1 MMKHSDQKP
10 LQMPPSSSP
19 LSAIQLSPLERKFI
33 NHYQGNFPLQTRP
46 FQSIAEQL
54 GSSEDSL
61 IATVKTL
68 QQQKIL
74 TRFGPLYDAVNLG
87 GGLTLAALC
96 VPPER
101 YEIVTQLVNA
111 LPEVAH
117 NYRREHEL
125 NMWFVLATETP
136 DQIKQVLASIEQ
148 TTKLKVYNFPKLQE
162 FYIGLWLHLS
172 EDNRVTTVPVPNR
185 PAQTINSYRLDEV
198 DRKIVSVTQS
208 GLPVEF
214 SPYQTVAH
222 DIGISEQEVLQRMQR
237 LLDNNVIRRIGAVP
251 NHYKLGLHANG
262 MTVWDVDENKIKI
275 LGELIGQLDFVSH
288 CYQRPRHLPLWSYNL
303 FAMVHGHDRDEVEQK
318 VDHIKALLAENC
330 KKHETLY
337 STAIL
342 KKTGMRLAA

>member
-1 MMKHSDQKP
+1 MTKQSDQTSSKTR
-10 LQMPPSSSP
+10 PSALRSP
-19 LSAIQLSPLERKFI
+19 VELSPLERNFI
-33 NHYQGNFPLQTRP
+33 NRYQGNFPLQTRP

-61 IATVKTL
+61 IATLKTL

-87 GGLTLAALC
+87 GGLTLAALS

-101 YEIVTQLVNA
+101 YEIVTELVNGF
-111 LPEVAH
+111 PEIAH

-136 DQIKQVLASIEQ
+136 DQIEQVLASIEQ
-148 TTKLKVYNFPKLQE
+148 ATKLQVYNFPKLQE
-162 FYIGLWLHLS
+162 FYIGLWLHLA
-172 EDNRVTTVPVPNR
+172 EDNCVTTVPVPNR
-185 PAQTINSYRLDEV
+185 STPTKNSYRLDEI
-198 DRKIVSVTQS
+198 DRKLVSVTQS
-208 GLPVEF
+208 GLPVEI

-222 DIGISEQEVLQRMQR
+222 NIGISEQEVLQRMQR
-237 LLDNNVIRRIGAVP
+237 LLDNNIIRRIGVVP
-251 NHYKLGLHANG
+251 NHYRLGLHANG
-262 MTVWDVDENKIKI
+262 MTVWDVDEDKIKI
-275 LGELIGQLDFVSH
+275 LGEKIGQLNFVSH

-303 FAMVHGHDRDEVEQK
+303 FAMVHGHDREEVEQK
-318 VDHIKALLAENC
+318 VSQIKALLAENC
-330 KKHETLY
+330 KEHETLY